1 MNKVRK
7 QGFGSKGV
15 LAAAMLLLIS
25 AFCVYPWWET
35 SAMGESDIKVKID
48 GETVVFQS
56 GYGEPFIDANNR
68 TLVPVR
74 GALEAFGA
82 MVSWDEANSMV
93 IVEKDRTMVKVPIGN
108 AAIIVNGVSV
118 MNDTAAVIQNERTYL
133 PIRAVFEAFG
143 AGVSWDDSNRS
154 VVVNSDGSG
163 SDNNSG
169 SGTNQPAVPGST
181 GNHSGSSADDKEM
194 RAMWISYLEYMEM
207 PKNEAGFKAAVDK
220 MFDRSVELGMNA
232 VIVHVRSHSDAMY
245 PSAYYPWSIF
255 ASGTQGIDP
264 GYDPL
269 AYMVSAAH
277 SRGLEFHAWLNPYRV
292 TGYGTYWNQTA
303 ASNPV
308 RIWQSDGDP
317 ANDRWALLH
326 KGEYYLN
333 PSVPEAR
340 ALVINGIKEI
350 VENYDVDGIHFDDYF
365 YPTVNDKDAS
375 LCFDKPEYDASGSS
389 MSIADWRRNNV
400 NLLVKDIYSAVKQIN
415 PKVEFGIS
423 PAGNVDNL
431 RRNDSYFVDI
441 DTWMSKS
448 GYIDYI
454 MPQLYWGF
462 ERKDSSGNVAA
473 YAYEN
478 NLNTWIKLAA
488 KGDVK
493 LFVGLNMANAGC
505 NVSDNNQVSEW
516 LRYNDI
522 IARQVLAARA
532 TGKVDGFAFF
542 RYAMFNSSVAKGEV
556 ENLVKVCK

>member
-15 LAAAMLLLIS
+15 LAAALLLLIS
-25 AFCVYPWWET
+25 AFCFFPWWET
-35 SAMGESDIKVKID
+35 SAIGESDIKVKID

-56 GYGEPFIDANNR
+56 GYGEPFIDVNNR

-93 IVEKDRTMVKVPIGN
+93 IVEKDRTMVKVPVGK
-108 AAIIVNGVSV
+108 ASIIVNGVSV
-118 MNDTAAVIQNERTYL
+118 MNDTAAVIKDERTYL

-163 SDNNSG
+163 SG
-169 SGTNQPAVPGST
+169 SGTNQPAVPGS
-181 GNHSGSSADDKEM
+181 GGSSADDEEM

-220 MFDRSVELGMNA
+220 MFDRCVELGMNA

-245 PSAYYPWSIF
+245 PSDYYPWSIF
-255 ASGTQGIDP
+255 ASGTQGKDP

-303 ASNPV
+303 ANNPV
-308 RIWQSDGDP
+308 RVWQSDSDP
-317 ANDRWALLH
+317 SNDRWALLH

-365 YPTVNDKDAS
+365 YPTVNDKDSS
-375 LCFDKPEYDASGSS
+375 LWFDKPEYDASGSS

-400 NLLVKDIYSAVKQIN
+400 NLLVKDIYSAVKRIN
-415 PKVEFGIS
+415 PDVVFGIS

-441 DTWMSKS
+441 DTWMSKT

-462 ERKDSSGNVAA
+462 ERRDSSGNVAA

-478 NLNTWIKLAA
+478 NLNTWIKLAS

-493 LFVGLNMANAGC
+493 LLIGLNMANAGC

-522 IARQVLAARA
+522 IARQVLSARA

-542 RYAMFNSSVAKGEV
+542 RYAMFNSAVAKSEV
-556 ENLVKVCK
+556 ENLTKVCK